1 MRVAVTGATGNVGT
15 SLVDR
20 LASEDRVSSIVAI
33 ARRTPSPTRQAG
45 ATKVSWVEADVGD
58 DDLLPHLDGVDVLV
72 HLAWLFQPTH
82 RPLVTWQA
90 NAVGS
95 ARVLAAAAAAGV
107 GAIVHASSVG
117 AYSPAPGQFVS
128 ESWPTHGQPTS
139 AYGRE
144 KAYVERVL
152 DSVEARHPDI
162 RVVRLRPGF
171 VFQRPAATEQRRL
184 FLGPI
189 FPNRLVRPGRL
200 PALPMPRGLRFQ
212 AVHASDMAEA
222 YRLAIVGD
230 VQGAFNVAA
239 DPIIDGQAI
248 ADVLDTRL
256 VEVPRPLVR
265 AGLAV
270 AWRAHLV
277 PADPALLDLVL
288 ELPLLDTSRAHTELG
303 WTPRHTGTEAL
314 RSLVEGMA
322 AGTGDLTPPLAPDSA
337 KGRLDELATGIA
349 ERS

>member
-1 MRVAVTGATGNVGT
+1 VRVAVTGATGNVGT
-15 SLVDR
+15 SLLDR
-20 LASEDRVSSIVAI
+20 LASEDRVTSIVAI
-33 ARRTPSPTRQAG
+33 ARRSPASTRRAG

-58 DDLLPHLDGVDVLV
+58 DDLSSHLEGVDVLV

-82 RPLVTWQA
+82 RPLVTWEA

-95 ARVLAAAAAAGV
+95 ARVFAAAVEAHV

-117 AYSPAPGQFVS
+117 AYSPAPGPVVS

-152 DSVEARHPDI
+152 DSVEARHPDL

-184 FLGPI
+184 FLGPF
-189 FPNRLVRPGRL
+189 FPNRLVQPGRL
-200 PALPMPRGLRFQ
+200 PILPVPRGLRFQ
-212 AVHASDMAEA
+212 AVHANDMAEA

-230 VQGAFNVAA
+230 VRGAFNVAA
-239 DPIIDGQAI
+239 DPVIDSHVL
-248 ADVLDTRL
+248 ADVLDTRV

-265 AGLAV
+265 AGLAM

-288 ELPLLDTSRAHTELG
+288 DLPLLDTTRARTELG

-314 RSLVEGMA
+314 RNVVEGMA
-322 AGTGDLTPPLAPDSA
+322 AGSGDPTPPLAPDSA
-337 KGRLDELATGIA
+337 KGRLDELATGIG

>member
-15 SLVDR
+15 SLLDR
-20 LASEDRVSSIVAI
+20 LASEDRVSSILAI
-33 ARRTPSPTRQAG
+33 ARRSPAPTRQAG
-45 ATKVSWVEADVGD
+45 TPKVSWIEADVGD
-58 DDLLPHLDGVDVLV
+58 DDLVSHLEGVDVLV

-82 RPLVTWQA
+82 RPLVTSEA
-90 NAVGS
+90 NAIGS
-95 ARVLAAAAAAGV
+95 ARVFAAATQAHV

-117 AYSPAPGQFVS
+117 AYSPAPGRVVS

-152 DSVEARHPDI
+152 DAVEARHPDI

-184 FLGPI
+184 FLGPF

-200 PALPMPRGLRFQ
+200 PALPVPRGLRFQ
-212 AVHASDMAEA
+212 AVHANDLADA

-230 VQGAFNVAA
+230 VRGAFNVAA
-239 DPIIDGQAI
+239 DPVIDGHVL
-248 ADVLDTRL
+248 ADILDTRL
-256 VEVPRPLVR
+256 VEVPHPLVR
-265 AGLAV
+265 AGLAA
-270 AWRAHLV
+270 AWHAHLV

-288 ELPLLDTSRAHTELG
+288 HLPLLDTTRARTELG
-303 WTPRHTGTEAL
+303 WTPQRTGRDAL
-314 RSLVEGMA
+314 RNLAEGMA
-322 AGTGDLTPPLAPDSA
+322 AGSGDPTPPLTPDNA
-337 KGRLDELATGIA
+337 KSRLDELTTGIG
-349 ERS
+349 ER